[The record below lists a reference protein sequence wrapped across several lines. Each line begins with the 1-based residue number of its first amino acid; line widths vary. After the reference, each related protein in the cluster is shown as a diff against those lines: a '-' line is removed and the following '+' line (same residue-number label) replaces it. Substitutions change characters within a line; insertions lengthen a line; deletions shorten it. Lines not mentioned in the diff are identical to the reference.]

1 MSAASVFPTGV
12 PPMVHES
19 HETRQVIIND
29 TTLRDGEQTA
39 GVAFTLEERLAVARA
54 LDAAGVPEME
64 VGIPAMGP
72 REVDEVRAIAALGLA
87 ARPIVWCRMHE
98 ADLAAARAT
107 GVATVNLSIPVSDQQ
122 ITRKIGRDRA
132 WVLRRIEAMTCA
144 ALDMGFAVCIGGED
158 SSRADAD
165 FLAMVLEVA
174 ERCGARRFRFA
185 DTMGVLDPFATH
197 ALFLAMRA
205 RSGLELEIHAHD
217 DLGLATANTLA
228 AVRGGATHANTTV
241 NGLGER
247 AGNAPLEEVVMAL
260 HLLHGQPTGVRPS
273 LLPGVSAL
281 VAAASGRPVPP
292 GKSIVGE
299 NVFTHE
305 SGIHVSGLLRDP
317 ANYQHIDPRELG
329 RDHRLVLGKHS
340 GAAAVRWAYGR
351 LGIRLDE
358 EGARAVLPLL
368 RDHAART
375 KRPPEQID
383 LLRFLDAACCGETP
397 GNAGDATSCNPRGV
411 RPGTDCGSILA
422 ASRPAC
428 TSECLPE

>member
-1 MSAASVFPTGV
+1 MSAASVSPAGAA
-12 PPMVHES
+12 PAVHETRK
-19 HETRQVIIND
+19 TRQVIIND

-39 GVAFTLEERLAVARA
+39 GVAFTLDERLAVARA

-72 REVDEVRAIAALGLA
+72 HEVDEIRAIAALGLA

-98 ADLAAARAT
+98 ADLAAARGT

-132 WVLRRIEAMTCA
+132 WVLRRIEAMTGA
-144 ALDMGFAVCIGGED
+144 ALDMGFAVCVGGED
-158 SSRADAD
+158 SSRADPD
-165 FLAMVLEVA
+165 FLALVLEVA

-197 ALFLAMRA
+197 ARFLSMRA

-247 AGNAPLEEVVMAL
+247 AGNAPLEEVIMAL
-260 HLLHGQPTGVRPS
+260 HLLHGMPTGVRPA

-292 GKSIVGE
+292 GKPIVGE

-368 RDHAART
+368 REHAART
-375 KRPPEQID
+375 KRPPEQAD
-383 LLRFLDAACCGETP
+383 LLRFLDAARGAGTP
-397 GNAGDATSCNPRGV
+397 EDVGDGV
-411 RPGTDCGSILA
+411 PGDPHGKRPGMRC
-422 ASRPAC
+422 ASPSAHPHAVC
-428 TSECLPE
+428 PHE

>member
-1 MSAASVFPTGV
+1 
-12 PPMVHES
+12 
-19 HETRQVIIND
+19 
-29 TTLRDGEQTA
+29 
-39 GVAFTLEERLAVARA
+39 
-54 LDAAGVPEME
+54 
-64 VGIPAMGP
+64 
-72 REVDEVRAIAALGLA
+72 
-87 ARPIVWCRMHE
+87 
-98 ADLAAARAT
+98 
-107 GVATVNLSIPVSDQQ
+107 
-122 ITRKIGRDRA
+122 
-132 WVLRRIEAMTCA
+132 
-144 ALDMGFAVCIGGED
+144 
-158 SSRADAD
+158 
-165 FLAMVLEVA
+165 
-174 ERCGARRFRFA
+174 
-185 DTMGVLDPFATH
+185 VLDPFATH
-197 ALFLAMRA
+197 ALFLTMRA

-241 NGLGER
+241 NDLGER

-292 GKSIVGE
+292 GKSIVGG

-411 RPGTDCGSILA
+411 RPGTGCGSILA